1 MTKKYK
7 RIFICFSIILFILL
21 IVFILILRG
30 NILNKK
36 FANNNIKVYENNKE
50 KVFNIEKIVLCNS
63 ANAID
68 LSETKNLSN
77 LSAYQFTDIA
87 IYINNGEELTNKTTI
102 KELYIDNIEIESESN
117 KGKKSLTYKN
127 ILNFGL
133 KETILEPKETQN
145 IYYKIINTNNE
156 NKNADYNEPIFYTDF
171 SNPITL
177 QYLNYDV
184 VTGYKMNENNSVTFD
199 GNILKSAGL
208 TVDDLK
214 CKIKF
219 KIHIINNEKEKYYCP
234 ISINIPLDD
243 IFEGT
248 TMKLKTT
255 SGQKYEFFRE
265 E

>member
-7 RIFICFSIILFILL
+7 RLFICFLIILFILL
-21 IVFILILRG
+21 IGYVLIIRG
-30 NILNKK
+30 NIINKE
-36 FANNNIKVYENNKE
+36 FAKENIKVYENNKE
-50 KVFNIEKIVLCNS
+50 KIFNIEKIVLCNS

-68 LSETKNLSN
+68 LRETKNLSN

-87 IYINNGEELTNKTTI
+87 IYINNGEELTKKTTI
-102 KELYIDNIEIESESN
+102 KELYIDNIEIESASN
-117 KGKKSLTYKN
+117 IGKKSLTYKN
-127 ILNFGL
+127 ILDFGL
-133 KETILEPKETQN
+133 KENILEPKETQN
-145 IYYKIINTNNE
+145 IHYKIINTNNE
-156 NKNADYNEPIFYTDF
+156 NNNANYNEPTFYTDF

-177 QYLNYDV
+177 EYLNYDV
-184 VTGYKMNENNSVTFD
+184 VTGYKMDENNAVTFD

-208 TVDDLK
+208 NVDDLK

-219 KIHIINNEKEKYYCP
+219 KIHIVNNEKEKYYCP